1 MQLQLQLQL
10 AVLTPGIKAGTG
22 FLYVW
27 QVSVTEDLSLWV
39 LLLQSSQ
46 QLQQSLLLCFCPCVG
61 RLPLFVQATLVADT
75 ERMFVIAFGVGTDE
89 LFMARLVCPTVASD
103 VVVITRETE
112 AVSMTA
118 DESYYRERAV
128 TARGTTMHDNE
139 IDSSHDRQQLEA
151 IFAAL
156 HKERADD
163 GCEYGDNK
171 LDNSLPSFHVFEN
184 LHNNLF

>member
-1 MQLQLQLQL
+1 
-10 AVLTPGIKAGTG
+10 
-22 FLYVW
+22 
-27 QVSVTEDLSLWV
+27 
-39 LLLQSSQ
+39 
-46 QLQQSLLLCFCPCVG
+46 
-61 RLPLFVQATLVADT
+61 
-75 ERMFVIAFGVGTDE
+75 MFVIAFGVGTDE

-118 DESYYRERAV
+118 DEGCHRERAV

-139 IDSSHDRQQLEA
+139 IDCSHDRQQLEA

-163 GCEYGDNK
+163 GCEYGNNK
-171 LDNSLPSFHVFEN
+171 LDNSLPGFHVFKFF
-184 LHNNLF
+184 HFSFFIFVTYMR